1 MKEVGKVRWFNA
13 EKGFG
18 FIERQDGTDIFVH
31 FQDIQ
36 MPGYKTLVEGQKVAF
51 DVEKTPKGD
60 CARNVERLDVESAD

>member
-1 MKEVGKVRWFNA
+1 MKEVGKVKWFNV

-36 MPGYKTLVEGQKVAF
+36 MKGYKKLEDGEKVAF
-51 DVEKTPKGD
+51 DVEETPKGD
-60 CARNVERLDVESAD
+60 CARNVERVQD